1 MSIFISKMLLW
12 LMYFIQCTTRTFK
25 WIQYILSR
33 VENVNWTNIFMNS
46 GSAVEIQKKPTI
58 DIPIWLYDSVLLLYL
73 TFNLVTHCKRPHNRT
88 FKSLRRKIWNL
99 TCALLKLVAQIM
111 LCLKLELEV
120 PNSNFKLP
128 LYYVMIPVW
137 IVLPVTVVD
146 VFYTMYHQNV

>member
-1 MSIFISKMLLW
+1 MAVLHRALCTWFICLIFLILLVLRLDNRTRW
-12 LMYFIQCTTRTFK
+12 SWFIVF
-25 WIQYILSR
+25 
-33 VENVNWTNIFMNS
+33 
-46 GSAVEIQKKPTI
+46 
-58 DIPIWLYDSVLLLYL
+58 IPMWLYDSVLLLYL

-128 LYYVMIPVW
+128 LYYVMIPW
-137 IVLPVTVVD
+137 RRQKILAWR
-146 VFYTMYHQNV
+146 FHYYR

>member
-1 MSIFISKMLLW
+1 MAVLHRALCTWFICLIFLILLVLRLDNRTRW
-12 LMYFIQCTTRTFK
+12 SWFIVF
-25 WIQYILSR
+25 
-33 VENVNWTNIFMNS
+33 
-46 GSAVEIQKKPTI
+46 
-58 DIPIWLYDSVLLLYL
+58 IPMWLYDSVLLLYL

-111 LCLKLELEV
+111 LCLKLELE
-120 PNSNFKLP
+120 NSDEYPNFKLP